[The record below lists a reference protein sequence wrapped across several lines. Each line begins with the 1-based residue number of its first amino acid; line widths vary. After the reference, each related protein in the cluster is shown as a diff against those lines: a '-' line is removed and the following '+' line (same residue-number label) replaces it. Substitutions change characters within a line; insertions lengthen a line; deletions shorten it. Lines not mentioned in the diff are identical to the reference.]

1 MTRMTTTGPGYH
13 RASAAVMFGGV
24 TALTLGFA
32 LSTAATASADQTVQ
46 NTYAVKGSETVNVAV
61 RCPDNMYLVMS
72 DYSSSARLVPYGVE
86 VIESGTAVG
95 VTMTGVDQQQGSGS
109 YRGATGTATNWSVW
123 PQDIVIKA
131 HCTDRKQVP
140 VG

>member
-95 VTMTGVDQQQGSGS
+95 VTMTGVDQQQGPVVAIAPAARPLALGQAPGRLPDCSD
-109 YRGATGTATNWSVW
+109 A
-123 PQDIVIKA
+123 
-131 HCTDRKQVP
+131 DRP
-140 VG
+140 LPP